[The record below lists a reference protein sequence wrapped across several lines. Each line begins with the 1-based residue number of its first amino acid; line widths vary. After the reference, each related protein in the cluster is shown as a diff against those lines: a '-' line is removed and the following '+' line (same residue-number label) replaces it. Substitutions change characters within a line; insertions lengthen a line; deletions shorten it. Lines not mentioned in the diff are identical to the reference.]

1 MSGYL
6 PGAGDHAIDQAVVG
20 VRLLKAADESNF
32 QRAVDLAT
40 KLAVEF
46 DLPGRLQLDPLSM
59 VFGRQV
65 ISPGYAM
72 SGELSP
78 GLVFQRVNRD
88 GSMDA
93 ELTLERNAVTFRTRS
108 YRRWRNVV
116 DLLSG
121 ILGPVAEQLTGNSID
136 ALSVIELRC
145 IDQFVSKS
153 NNEPLS
159 SLVRNGS
166 PYVCTSLL
174 NRQDMVHNH
183 IGWFENV
190 TSEGRTLI
198 NMNVEIGENLE
209 RDRLA
214 TVLQVVSLQSTG
226 NSSRFASQGTFSEV
240 INQHFEY
247 LHKYD
252 KYLMSNL
259 LTDELQ
265 KQINLIGESGISPP

>member
-40 KLAVEF
+40 KLAVEL

-108 YRRWRNVV
+108 YRRWCNVV

-153 NNEPLS
+153 NNEPLN

-198 NMNVEIGENLE
+198 NLNVEIGENLE
-209 RDRLA
+209 HDRMA

-226 NSSRFASQGTFSEV
+226 NNSRFASQGTFSEV
-240 INQHFEY
+240 MIKHFNY

-252 KYLMSNL
+252 KYIMSNL

-265 KQINLIGESGISPP
+265 KQINLSGDSGISPP